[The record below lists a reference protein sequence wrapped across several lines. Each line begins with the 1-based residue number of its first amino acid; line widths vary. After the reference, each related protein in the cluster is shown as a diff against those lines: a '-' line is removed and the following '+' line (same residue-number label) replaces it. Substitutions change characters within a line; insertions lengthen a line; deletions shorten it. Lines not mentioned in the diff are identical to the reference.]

1 MKATPESN
9 PENIV
14 PADPVMEQFVSV
26 DKEKMRIPRTVRSIP
41 RFMLRLF
48 TKIEQIMFNKKPR
61 LKQ

>member
-1 MKATPESN
+1 MKSTLRSN

-26 DKEKMRIPRTVRSIP
+26 DEEQMRIPKKIQDIP

-48 TKIEQIMFNKKPR
+48 TKIEQIMFNKKP
-61 LKQ
+61 